1 MVCFHVLVT
10 VNNYTMN
17 MGAAE
22 ISQDSIFVFF
32 GYVMYPE
39 LGLLDSSGL

>member
-10 VNNYTMN
+10 VNNYTIN
-17 MGAAE
+17 MGVND

-39 LGLLDSSGL
+39 LELLDSSEC